1 MLLLGSK
8 ANPRPGSKSSSD
20 NAHDRNASDLWRW
33 LFGISIF
40 SSFMVCYIRYTQTR
54 KSPWFISRCNSCGRG
69 RLSASRRQNRQHD
82 DTNGHIRLLINSVSA
97 EIGQT

>member
-40 SSFMVCYIRYTQTR
+40 SSFMVCYIVNPNPQVTMVYFPLQFLRARAAVRQPPAE
-54 KSPWFISRCNSCGRG
+54 SP
-69 RLSASRRQNRQHD
+69 A
-82 DTNGHIRLLINSVSA
+82 
-97 EIGQT
+97 